1 MNIVIPDEV
10 LQTAQLTPADLKREV
25 ALLLVRRQAL
35 SVEQATQLA
44 DMHPLEFEQLLV
56 QRHISA
62 PLQFQ
67 KLSALQTREAIVG
80 DPEELV
86 HFDWTRSWNNPSI

>member
-1 MNIVIPDEV
+1 MNIIIPDEV
-10 LQTAQLTPADLKREV
+10 LQMAQLTPADLKREV
-25 ALLLVRRQAL
+25 ALLLLQRQAL
-35 SVEQATQLA
+35 QVDQATQLA
-44 DMHPLEFEQLLV
+44 EMHPLEFEQLLV

-62 PLQFQ
+62 PLRFK

-86 HFDWTRSWNNPSI
+86 HFDWTQTWNH